1 MLAAPAGYTISDKTG
16 TDPTISYELL
26 RTLSE
31 SLNVKIYAIANRVD
45 VDVPLPRSINLIETA
60 VERGGGISEQILF
73 MADYYRIARKLLRK
87 MKLSVV
93 HHITFQHGN
102 FNPLFVWG
110 PKDVSFVIGPAY
122 YDPLYD
128 QPIPPELME
137 GVIATKWG
145 RGWSD
150 IYSPREILM
159 RGISYRLI
167 GSLNF
172 MRQRLFLETLDRCD
186 TIVVVNNAAKNFYS
200 KLMSSRKIEVIP
212 IGVKSKSFTPTIP
225 PNNHDI
231 LAPANLIKIRGVQYI
246 IEAMPKL
253 LKDFKDA
260 RLHILGDGPQ
270 RGELV
275 RQAEQLGVAAHVEF
289 HGQVSHN
296 EMLDY
301 YRKCRVMCLASLYHT
316 FGNVVIEAMASGR
329 PVITS
334 DTVGPREIVVD
345 NVTGLIVPTAN
356 SEALEL
362 AIRKVFS
369 DYALTCKMGSEGRK
383 IVEKIYDWEIV
394 ARKYYDVYERLT

>member
-1 MLAAPAGYTISDKTG
+1 VLAAPAGYTISDKTG

-31 SLNVKIYAIANRVD
+31 SMNAKIYAIANRVD
-45 VDVPLPRSINLIETA
+45 VEVPLPRSIKLVETD

-73 MADYYRIARKLLRK
+73 MANYYRIAKKLLHK
-87 MKLSVV
+87 MKFSVI

-102 FNPLFVWG
+102 FNPLFIWG

-122 YDPLYD
+122 YDP
-128 QPIPPELME
+128 PIPSELME
-137 GVIATKWG
+137 GMLATRWG
-145 RGWSD
+145 RSWSD

-159 RGISYRLI
+159 RGISFRLI
-167 GSLNF
+167 SSLNF
-172 MRQRLFLETLDRCD
+172 LRQRLFLETLDRCD
-186 TIVVVNNAAKNFYS
+186 AIVAVNNATKNFYS
-200 KLMSSRKIEVIP
+200 QLTSSRKIEVIP
-212 IGVKSKSFTPTIP
+212 IGVKSQSFTFTTP
-225 PNNHDI
+225 PNNYDI

-260 RLHILGDGPQ
+260 RLHIVGDGPQ
-270 RGELV
+270 RSELV
-275 RQAEQLGVAAHVEF
+275 RQAERLGVAAHVEF
-289 HGQVSHN
+289 HGRVSHK
-296 EMLDY
+296 EILDY
-301 YRKCRVMCLASLYHT
+301 YRKCRLMCLASLHHT
-316 FGNVVIEAMASGR
+316 FGNVAIEAMASGR
-329 PVITS
+329 PVVTT
-334 DTVGPREIVVD
+334 DTVGPREIVID
-345 NVTGLIVPTAN
+345 NVTGFIVPRAD

-394 ARKYYDVYERLT
+394 ARKYYDIYERLT